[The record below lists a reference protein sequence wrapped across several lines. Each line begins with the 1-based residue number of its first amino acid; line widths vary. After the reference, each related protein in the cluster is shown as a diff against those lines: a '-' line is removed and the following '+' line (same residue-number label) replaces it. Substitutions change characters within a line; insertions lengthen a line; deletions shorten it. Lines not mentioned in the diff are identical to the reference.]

1 MQARRGKIYKLAIE
15 KLEKYTDLRCEQ
27 NEVPE
32 PLATG
37 PVSYTHLKTSIFE
50 RANVKVQC
58 LAKCRFSGKLLIV

>member
-1 MQARRGKIYKLAIE
+1 MEKIYKLAIE

-37 PVSYTHLKTSIFE
+37 LYDGESSI
-50 RANVKVQC
+50 VYVY
-58 LAKCRFSGKLLIV
+58 LILYEITGQEK